1 MENKKISLPQN
12 WQFNFYRLF
21 GGQLLSG
28 ITSWTVQYAL
38 IWFMTMTY
46 KSPSVLAF
54 ATMLSTIPGIV
65 LAPFVGPL
73 VDRLNKK
80 VLLIG
85 GDMIVAVAALLIIF
99 SNRESTLPL
108 YIVYTAI
115 FIRSVAQTLQ
125 QPMIQSIVPTL
136 VPDNFLVKAN
146 GQIGSFNAISTVLAP
161 TLGFLTYSNLP
172 LASVMWIDIVGAVI
186 GSITVLLSV
195 IPSFNQLSQ
204 VKITVYRDVA
214 AGWKVMIGQRGV
226 LQLIIIVSLI
236 MVAFVPISSMYP
248 LFTTEYFKMSLFH
261 ANLVETIFSIGMV
274 VGGLTLGLFS
284 KVKQFIHPV
293 IIAIMFMGAMFM
305 FSGVLPG
312 NELGFWL
319 FFTFNIVVGLAIP
332 IMNSFLMTIIQKS
345 YPPEY
350 LGRVMGVTM
359 PLQAASGPIGLAF
372 IGPLAEQYGISTM
385 FLWGG
390 IAEIALAIFAYCLPA
405 IRNISTKIA
414 D

>member
-125 QPMIQSIVPTL
+125 QPTIQSIVPTI

-359 PLQAASGPIGLAF
+359 PLQAAAGPIGLAF
-372 IGPLAEQYGISTM
+372 IGPLAEQYGISPM